1 MEGIAKALATMLLG
15 TTVKL
20 DESAYFDTSCYAV
33 VYAPEPHVVLEGTCR
48 AKPFDSAWE
57 TADSFILPL
66 GPRDYDPESGEGG
79 HFFFLIQKRVLGKMV
94 WSAQWNDHPHK
105 HEATSSL
112 GDDFDLVIGS
122 ETSHLEDDVCWI
134 NTRAKICFRLPQSH
148 SP

>member
-15 TTVKL
+15 TTVQL
-20 DESAYFDTSCYAV
+20 DQSAYFDTSCYAV

-79 HFFFLIQKRVLGKMV
+79 HFFLIQKRVLGKRSGRLNGMII
-94 WSAQWNDHPHK
+94 H
-105 HEATSSL
+105 T
-112 GDDFDLVIGS
+112 
-122 ETSHLEDDVCWI
+122 
-134 NTRAKICFRLPQSH
+134 NTKRPRRWVTTLIW
-148 SP
+148 